1 MRLIVGLG
9 NPGAK
14 YRDTPHNAGF
24 QVCDRF
30 AERHHLADERRK
42 FQGLFRRGRI
52 GDEDIGVLKP
62 LTYMNLSG
70 ESVAEAVRY
79 LPLEGSDVILVWDEL
94 DLPQGKIRVRQG
106 GGDGGHLGARSVI
119 QQLGT
124 RDFPRVRVGVGRPQ
138 GRRDP
143 IGHLLGKTKREER
156 ERLVLT
162 IDLAADALD
171 AMLEDSV
178 AEAMNRFNGV
188 PAIGEPEQGE
198 ET

>member
-30 AERHHLADERRK
+30 ADRHHLADESRK

-70 ESVAEAVRY
+70 ESVGEAVRY
-79 LPLEGSDVILVWDEL
+79 LPLEGADVILVWDEL

-106 GGDGGHLGARSVI
+106 GGD
-119 QQLGT
+119 
-124 RDFPRVRVGVGRPQ
+124 
-138 GRRDP
+138 
-143 IGHLLGKTKREER
+143 
-156 ERLVLT
+156 
-162 IDLAADALD
+162 
-171 AMLEDSV
+171 
-178 AEAMNRFNGV
+178 
-188 PAIGEPEQGE
+188 
-198 ET
+198 